1 MPTLFQPNSSI
12 WTGSEYV
19 PNSTT
24 AADGYTSTD
33 TYLMIDKQLYPNF
46 IEILSCKV
54 IGDKTI
60 TFDGPNGNG
69 GATITVKDL
78 INYGDQDFWGFN
90 ISWDPVHDSNS
101 SYVTDIFVDTS
112 TTPYTF
118 HNFTFDN
125 EVDVIC
131 GVYQGEGINS
141 TGYSGGWQ
149 HLDFNDNVSNGQQ
162 LDYVSI
168 QFRGGP
174 VTLYLELYETDTPK
188 HITNPGAH
196 PSIPLSGE
204 THAHTS
210 SSVLIDSD
218 YAKWY
223 NFQFSNVP
231 IDINKYYYIWVKK
244 DNGSSNASIYMK
256 SPSIVA
262 DNNEIHGGAGGN
274 AATLNHSATTS
285 LSNSAPTIIGDV
297 NIIKNSDKL
306 QIDTSNMFST
316 NDDDGDVVTLSYVWK
331 KNGVTIDGETNSE
344 LDISEAITGDNISV
358 TVTVTPNDGTSDGQS
373 VESNVITINQIDD
386 LTINKDSQDFADE
399 VNNIILTSPDSGTVI
414 YYTLDGSTPN
424 EQSTQYINPITIS
437 GSTTTLQAIG
447 YKDGFS
453 PSEVLT
459 KTYTKL
465 TQYTITNY
473 TMITD
478 IKTNTSIELSSDGFD
493 ENIYYT
499 LDGSDPDENSLLFS
513 NSIKIRTTGNVTLK
527 FIAIG
532 SLLTNSVIG
541 EYTYNVTDWLDN
553 QNYSNISNTKKT
565 KISSWI
571 NDNTANDR
579 TKNALELNDIS
590 ISNEK
595 TEWNEIKS
603 VLRDAIISN
612 EINNGDVISFIPKNK
627 EKTIKTKIF
636 FDASALTQP
645 ATINEII
652 EHSIGSN
659 SNFYIPLD
667 DTQDNNYWAKITIQG
682 QSINIK
688 FSYVLSTDVYSYNLI
703 DEDLNDISDPII
715 IDNDTQISIGSV
727 SFNLFTGGIGGE
739 NDLQL
744 NNIDDVITLFNCAIK
759 TVMVEY
765 EKLDALNKI
774 LCLRELLVKNK
785 KRN

>member
-12 WTGSEYV
+12 WTGSEYIS
-19 PNSTT
+19 NSTT
-24 AADGYTSTD
+24 AESGNTSTD
-33 TYLMIDKQLYPNF
+33 TYFIIDKTIYPNF
-46 IEILSCKV
+46 NETIGCKV
-54 IGDKTI
+54 IGERTI

-69 GATITVKDL
+69 GATITVKDM
-78 INYGDQDFWGFN
+78 INYGVQDFWGFN

-125 EVDVIC
+125 ETDLIC
-131 GVYQGEGINS
+131 GTHQGDGINS

-149 HLDFNDNVSNGQQ
+149 HLNFNNNVSNGQQ
-162 LDYVSI
+162 LDYVNL
-168 QFRGGP
+168 QFSGGP
-174 VTLYLELYETDTPK
+174 VTLYLELYETDSPK
-188 HITNPGAH
+188 HGTNAGAH
-196 PSIPLSGE
+196 PSTSLSGE
-204 THAHTS
+204 TPAYTS

-223 NFQFSNVP
+223 HFQFTNVLL
-231 IDINKYYYIWVKK
+231 DLNKYYYICVK
-244 DNGSSNASIYMK
+244 NYSGSSNASIYMQ
-256 SPSIVA
+256 SPSIV
-262 DNNEIHGGAGGN
+262 DHLNEIHGGAGGN
-274 AATLNHSATTS
+274 AATLNHSVNTS
-285 LSNSAPTIIGDV
+285 ISNSIPTIIGDV

-344 LDISEAITGDNISV
+344 LDISDTITGDNISV

-373 VESNVITINQIDD
+373 VESNVVTINQIDD
-386 LTINKDSQDFADE
+386 LTINEDSQDFADE
-399 VNNIILTSPDSGTVI
+399 VNNIILTSADSGTVI

-424 EQSTQYINPITIS
+424 EQSTQYVNPITIS

-459 KTYTKL
+459 KTFTKL

-478 IKTNTSIELSSDGFD
+478 IKTNTSIELSSNGFD

-513 NSIKIRTTGNVTLK
+513 NFIKIRTTGNVTLK

-571 NDNTANDR
+571 NDNTADDR

-595 TEWNEIKS
+595 TEWNEIKN

-727 SFNLFTGGIGGE
+727 SFKLFTGGIGGE

-744 NNIDDVITLFNCAIK
+744 DNIDDVLTVFNCAIK
-759 TVMVEY
+759 TVMVEC

-774 LCLRELLVKNK
+774 LCLRELLFKNK